1 MKIKSLTLRNYK
13 RFTNEQTISFCNEQG
28 QVNDI
33 TLLIGENGSGKT
45 LYYRHYGCH
54 WSGKPS

>member
-33 TLLIGENGSGKT
+33 TTSAKKRAVMPKNLRN
-45 LYYRHYGCH
+45 
-54 WSGKPS
+54 